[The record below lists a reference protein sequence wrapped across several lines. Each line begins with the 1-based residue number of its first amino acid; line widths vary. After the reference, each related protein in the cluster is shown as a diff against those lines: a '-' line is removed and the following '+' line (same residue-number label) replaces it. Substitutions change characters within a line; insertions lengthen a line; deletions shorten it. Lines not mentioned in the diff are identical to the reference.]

1 MPNNIPENLDNLL
14 DQPAMLNQ
22 NEIPNEENTEEIH
35 LTKEQIISMGSGI
48 IKNAYAKVGMEE
60 EGIAKAEIYETIN
73 EIVLSVIPFED
84 GLRNI
89 NAVEMKPQTALMIGA
104 GSLVVSAIIL
114 AMPAI
119 REGRKGNLKKKK
131 EEVKDKEENNNMAN
145 VFVTGMTGTGKSYLI
160 RYMLKRTELPIT
172 VVSMKEVDIDNVKNH
187 TKFIKKFSY

>member
-1 MPNNIPENLDNLL
+1 MPNNIPESLDNLL
-14 DQPAMLNQ
+14 DQPVQLNQ
-22 NEIPNEENTEEIH
+22 NEMPNEKTTEEIH

-73 EIVLSVIPFED
+73 EIVLSVIPFEQ
-84 GLRNI
+84 GLKNI

-104 GSLVVSAIIL
+104 GSLIISAIIL

-131 EEVKDKEENNNMAN
+131 EEKKVEEE
-145 VFVTGMTGTGKSYLI
+145 K
-160 RYMLKRTELPIT
+160 
-172 VVSMKEVDIDNVKNH
+172 
-187 TKFIKKFSY
+187 

>member
-1 MPNNIPENLDNLL
+1 MLNNIPESLDNLL
-14 DQPAMLNQ
+14 DQPEALNQ
-22 NEIPNEENTEEIH
+22 NEIPQETDTEEIH

-104 GSLVVSAIIL
+104 GSLVISAVIL

-119 REGRKGNLKKKK
+119 REGRKKNLKKKK
-131 EEVKDKEENNNMAN
+131 EEVKDKEE
-145 VFVTGMTGTGKSYLI
+145 K
-160 RYMLKRTELPIT
+160 
-172 VVSMKEVDIDNVKNH
+172 
-187 TKFIKKFSY
+187 

>member
-104 GSLVVSAIIL
+104 GSLVISAVIL

-119 REGRKGNLKKKK
+119 RQGRKKNIKKNEKQDENVK
-131 EEVKDKEENNNMAN
+131 EETEE
-145 VFVTGMTGTGKSYLI
+145 
-160 RYMLKRTELPIT
+160 
-172 VVSMKEVDIDNVKNH
+172 
-187 TKFIKKFSY
+187 

>member
-14 DQPAMLNQ
+14 DQPVMLNQ

-48 IKNAYAKVGMEE
+48 IKNAYAKVGMKE

-104 GSLVVSAIIL
+104 GSLVISAVIL

-119 REGRKGNLKKKK
+119 RQGRKKNIKKNEKQDENVK
-131 EEVKDKEENNNMAN
+131 EETEE
-145 VFVTGMTGTGKSYLI
+145 
-160 RYMLKRTELPIT
+160 
-172 VVSMKEVDIDNVKNH
+172 
-187 TKFIKKFSY
+187 

>member
-35 LTKEQIISMGSGI
+35 LTKEQIISIGSGI

-131 EEVKDKEENNNMAN
+131 EEKKVEEA
-145 VFVTGMTGTGKSYLI
+145 K
-160 RYMLKRTELPIT
+160 
-172 VVSMKEVDIDNVKNH
+172 
-187 TKFIKKFSY
+187 

>member
-1 MPNNIPENLDNLL
+1 MPNNIPESLDNLL
-14 DQPAMLNQ
+14 DQPETLNQ
-22 NEIPNEENTEEIH
+22 NEIPQETDTEEIH

-73 EIVLSVIPFED
+73 EIVLSVIPFEQ
-84 GLRNI
+84 GLKNI

-119 REGRKGNLKKKK
+119 RQGRKKNIKKNEKQDENVK
-131 EEVKDKEENNNMAN
+131 EETEE
-145 VFVTGMTGTGKSYLI
+145 
-160 RYMLKRTELPIT
+160 
-172 VVSMKEVDIDNVKNH
+172 
-187 TKFIKKFSY
+187 

>member
-1 MPNNIPENLDNLL
+1 MPNNIPESLDNLL
-14 DQPAMLNQ
+14 DQQTLNQ
-22 NEIPNEENTEEIH
+22 NEIPQETDTEEIH
-35 LTKEQIISMGSGI
+35 LTKEQIISIGSGI

-73 EIVLSVIPFED
+73 EIVLSVIPFEQ
-84 GLRNI
+84 GLKNI

-131 EEVKDKEENNNMAN
+131 EEVKDMEE
-145 VFVTGMTGTGKSYLI
+145 K
-160 RYMLKRTELPIT
+160 
-172 VVSMKEVDIDNVKNH
+172 
-187 TKFIKKFSY
+187 

>member
-14 DQPAMLNQ
+14 DQPEVLNQ
-22 NEIPNEENTEEIH
+22 NEIPQEETNTEEIH

-131 EEVKDKEENNNMAN
+131 EEKKVEEE
-145 VFVTGMTGTGKSYLI
+145 K
-160 RYMLKRTELPIT
+160 
-172 VVSMKEVDIDNVKNH
+172 
-187 TKFIKKFSY
+187 

>member
-14 DQPAMLNQ
+14 DQPVQLNQ
-22 NEIPNEENTEEIH
+22 NEMPNEKTTEEIH

-73 EIVLSVIPFED
+73 EIVLSVIPFEQ
-84 GLRNI
+84 GLKNI
-89 NAVEMKPQTALMIGA
+89 NAVEMKQQTALMIGA

-131 EEVKDKEENNNMAN
+131 EEKKVEEE
-145 VFVTGMTGTGKSYLI
+145 K
-160 RYMLKRTELPIT
+160 
-172 VVSMKEVDIDNVKNH
+172 
-187 TKFIKKFSY
+187 

>member
-1 MPNNIPENLDNLL
+1 MPNNIPESLDNLL
-14 DQPAMLNQ
+14 DQPEALNQ
-22 NEIPNEENTEEIH
+22 NEIPQETDTEEIH
-35 LTKEQIISMGSGI
+35 LTKEQIISIGSGI

-73 EIVLSVIPFED
+73 EIVLSVIPFEQ
-84 GLRNI
+84 GLKNI

-131 EEVKDKEENNNMAN
+131 EEVKDKEE
-145 VFVTGMTGTGKSYLI
+145 K
-160 RYMLKRTELPIT
+160 
-172 VVSMKEVDIDNVKNH
+172 
-187 TKFIKKFSY
+187 

>member
-14 DQPAMLNQ
+14 DQPVQLNQ
-22 NEIPNEENTEEIH
+22 NEMPNEKTTEEIH

-73 EIVLSVIPFED
+73 EIVLTVIPFEQ
-84 GLRNI
+84 GLKNI

-131 EEVKDKEENNNMAN
+131 EEKKVEEA
-145 VFVTGMTGTGKSYLI
+145 K
-160 RYMLKRTELPIT
+160 
-172 VVSMKEVDIDNVKNH
+172 
-187 TKFIKKFSY
+187 

>member
-1 MPNNIPENLDNLL
+1 MPDNIPENLDNLL
-14 DQPAMLNQ
+14 DQPEVLNQ
-22 NEIPNEENTEEIH
+22 NEIPQEETNTEEIH

-73 EIVLSVIPFED
+73 EIVLSVIPFEQ
-84 GLRNI
+84 GLKNI

-131 EEVKDKEENNNMAN
+131 EEVKDKEE
-145 VFVTGMTGTGKSYLI
+145 K
-160 RYMLKRTELPIT
+160 
-172 VVSMKEVDIDNVKNH
+172 
-187 TKFIKKFSY
+187 

>member
-73 EIVLSVIPFED
+73 EIVLSVIPFEQ
-84 GLRNI
+84 GLKNI

-131 EEVKDKEENNNMAN
+131 EEKKVEEA
-145 VFVTGMTGTGKSYLI
+145 K
-160 RYMLKRTELPIT
+160 
-172 VVSMKEVDIDNVKNH
+172 
-187 TKFIKKFSY
+187 

>member
-1 MPNNIPENLDNLL
+1 MPNNIPESLDNLL
-14 DQPAMLNQ
+14 DQPETLNQ

-73 EIVLSVIPFED
+73 EIVLSVIPFEQ
-84 GLRNI
+84 GLKNI

-119 REGRKGNLKKKK
+119 REGRKRNLKKKK
-131 EEVKDKEENNNMAN
+131 EEKKVEEA
-145 VFVTGMTGTGKSYLI
+145 K
-160 RYMLKRTELPIT
+160 
-172 VVSMKEVDIDNVKNH
+172 
-187 TKFIKKFSY
+187 

>member
-1 MPNNIPENLDNLL
+1 MPNNIPESLDNLL
-14 DQPAMLNQ
+14 DQPEALNQ
-22 NEIPNEENTEEIH
+22 NEIPQETDTEEIH

-73 EIVLSVIPFED
+73 EIVLTVIPFEQ
-84 GLRNI
+84 GLKNI

-131 EEVKDKEENNNMAN
+131 EEVKDKEE
-145 VFVTGMTGTGKSYLI
+145 K
-160 RYMLKRTELPIT
+160 
-172 VVSMKEVDIDNVKNH
+172 
-187 TKFIKKFSY
+187 

>member
-14 DQPAMLNQ
+14 DQPVQLNQ
-22 NEIPNEENTEEIH
+22 NEMPNEKTTEEIH

-73 EIVLSVIPFED
+73 EIVLSVIPFEQ
-84 GLRNI
+84 GLKNI

-131 EEVKDKEENNNMAN
+131 EEVKDKEE
-145 VFVTGMTGTGKSYLI
+145 K
-160 RYMLKRTELPIT
+160 
-172 VVSMKEVDIDNVKNH
+172 
-187 TKFIKKFSY
+187 

>member
-14 DQPAMLNQ
+14 DQPEALNQ
-22 NEIPNEENTEEIH
+22 NEIPQETDTEEIH
-35 LTKEQIISMGSGI
+35 LTKEQIISIGSGI

-73 EIVLSVIPFED
+73 EIVLSVIPFEQ
-84 GLRNI
+84 GLKNI

-119 REGRKGNLKKKK
+119 RQGRKKNIKKNEKQDENVK
-131 EEVKDKEENNNMAN
+131 EETEE
-145 VFVTGMTGTGKSYLI
+145 
-160 RYMLKRTELPIT
+160 
-172 VVSMKEVDIDNVKNH
+172 
-187 TKFIKKFSY
+187 

>member
-14 DQPAMLNQ
+14 DQPVQLNQ
-22 NEIPNEENTEEIH
+22 NEMPNEKTTEEIH

-73 EIVLSVIPFED
+73 EIVLSVIPFEQ
-84 GLRNI
+84 GLKNI

-131 EEVKDKEENNNMAN
+131 EEKKVEEA
-145 VFVTGMTGTGKSYLI
+145 K
-160 RYMLKRTELPIT
+160 
-172 VVSMKEVDIDNVKNH
+172 
-187 TKFIKKFSY
+187 

>member
-35 LTKEQIISMGSGI
+35 LTKEQIISIGSGI

-119 REGRKGNLKKKK
+119 REGRKGKLKKKK
-131 EEVKDKEENNNMAN
+131 EEVKDKEE
-145 VFVTGMTGTGKSYLI
+145 K
-160 RYMLKRTELPIT
+160 
-172 VVSMKEVDIDNVKNH
+172 
-187 TKFIKKFSY
+187 

>member
-1 MPNNIPENLDNLL
+1 MPNNIPESLDNLL
-14 DQPAMLNQ
+14 DQPEALNQ
-22 NEIPNEENTEEIH
+22 NEIPQETDTEEIH

-84 GLRNI
+84 GLRNM

-119 REGRKGNLKKKK
+119 RQGRKKNIKKNEKQDENVK
-131 EEVKDKEENNNMAN
+131 EETEE
-145 VFVTGMTGTGKSYLI
+145 
-160 RYMLKRTELPIT
+160 
-172 VVSMKEVDIDNVKNH
+172 
-187 TKFIKKFSY
+187 

>member
-14 DQPAMLNQ
+14 DQPEALNQ
-22 NEIPNEENTEEIH
+22 NEIPQETDTEEIH
-35 LTKEQIISMGSGI
+35 LTKEQIISIGSGI

-73 EIVLSVIPFED
+73 EIVLSVIPFEQ
-84 GLRNI
+84 GLKNI

-131 EEVKDKEENNNMAN
+131 EEGV
-145 VFVTGMTGTGKSYLI
+145 
-160 RYMLKRTELPIT
+160 LK
-172 VVSMKEVDIDNVKNH
+172 
-187 TKFIKKFSY
+187 

>member
-14 DQPAMLNQ
+14 DQPTMLNQ

-73 EIVLSVIPFED
+73 EIVLSVIPFEQ
-84 GLRNI
+84 GLKNI
-89 NAVEMKPQTALMIGA
+89 NAVEMKPQTALMIGT

-131 EEVKDKEENNNMAN
+131 EEVKDKEE
-145 VFVTGMTGTGKSYLI
+145 K
-160 RYMLKRTELPIT
+160 
-172 VVSMKEVDIDNVKNH
+172 
-187 TKFIKKFSY
+187 

>member
-1 MPNNIPENLDNLL
+1 MPNNIPESLDNLL
-14 DQPAMLNQ
+14 DQPETLNQ

-35 LTKEQIISMGSGI
+35 LTKEQIISIGSGI
-48 IKNAYAKVGMEE
+48 IKNAYAKVGMKE

-104 GSLVVSAIIL
+104 GSLVISAVIL

-119 REGRKGNLKKKK
+119 RQGKKGNIKKNEKKK
-131 EEVKDKEENNNMAN
+131 
-145 VFVTGMTGTGKSYLI
+145 
-160 RYMLKRTELPIT
+160 
-172 VVSMKEVDIDNVKNH
+172 
-187 TKFIKKFSY
+187 

>member
-1 MPNNIPENLDNLL
+1 MPNNIPESLDNLL
-14 DQPAMLNQ
+14 DQPEALNQ
-22 NEIPNEENTEEIH
+22 NEIPQETDTEEIH

-73 EIVLSVIPFED
+73 EIVLSVIPFEQ
-84 GLRNI
+84 GLKNI

-131 EEVKDKEENNNMAN
+131 EEVKDKEE
-145 VFVTGMTGTGKSYLI
+145 K
-160 RYMLKRTELPIT
+160 
-172 VVSMKEVDIDNVKNH
+172 
-187 TKFIKKFSY
+187 

>member
-14 DQPAMLNQ
+14 DQPVQLNQ
-22 NEIPNEENTEEIH
+22 NEMPNEKTTEEIH

-73 EIVLSVIPFED
+73 EIVLSVIPFEQ
-84 GLRNI
+84 GLKNI

-119 REGRKGNLKKKK
+119 REGRKGLKKKK
-131 EEVKDKEENNNMAN
+131 EEVKDKEE
-145 VFVTGMTGTGKSYLI
+145 K
-160 RYMLKRTELPIT
+160 
-172 VVSMKEVDIDNVKNH
+172 
-187 TKFIKKFSY
+187 

>member
-14 DQPAMLNQ
+14 DQPVQLNQ
-22 NEIPNEENTEEIH
+22 NEMPNEKTTEEIH

-73 EIVLSVIPFED
+73 EIVLSVIPFEQ
-84 GLRNI
+84 GLKNI
-89 NAVEMKPQTALMIGA
+89 NAVEMKPQTALLIGA

-119 REGRKGNLKKKK
+119 REGRKGLKKKK
-131 EEVKDKEENNNMAN
+131 EEVKDKEE
-145 VFVTGMTGTGKSYLI
+145 K
-160 RYMLKRTELPIT
+160 
-172 VVSMKEVDIDNVKNH
+172 
-187 TKFIKKFSY
+187 

>member
-35 LTKEQIISMGSGI
+35 LTKEQIISIGSGI

-119 REGRKGNLKKKK
+119 RQGRKKNIKKNEKQDENVK
-131 EEVKDKEENNNMAN
+131 EETEE
-145 VFVTGMTGTGKSYLI
+145 
-160 RYMLKRTELPIT
+160 
-172 VVSMKEVDIDNVKNH
+172 
-187 TKFIKKFSY
+187 

>member
-14 DQPAMLNQ
+14 DQPVQLNQ
-22 NEIPNEENTEEIH
+22 NEMPNEKTTEEIH

-73 EIVLSVIPFED
+73 EIVLSVIPFEQ
-84 GLRNI
+84 GLKNI

-131 EEVKDKEENNNMAN
+131 EEKKVEEE
-145 VFVTGMTGTGKSYLI
+145 K
-160 RYMLKRTELPIT
+160 
-172 VVSMKEVDIDNVKNH
+172 
-187 TKFIKKFSY
+187 